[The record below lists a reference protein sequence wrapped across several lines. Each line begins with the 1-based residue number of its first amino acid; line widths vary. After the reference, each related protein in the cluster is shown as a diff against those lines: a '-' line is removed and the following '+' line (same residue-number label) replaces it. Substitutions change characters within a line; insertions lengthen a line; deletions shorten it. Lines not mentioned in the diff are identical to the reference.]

1 MKKTC
6 FSWAA
11 LFTLATLPFNVS
23 SASANPGTYMGRAST
38 GESIYF
44 QGATFQCGDLPADH
58 ECWWRTPT
66 VSYVIGNDY
75 VTAIADCQAGV
86 FQEVWV
92 GDQIVAYDM
101 RPQSDAMQLV
111 LNNACSQ

>member
-1 MKKTC
+1 
-6 FSWAA
+6 
-11 LFTLATLPFNVS
+11 
-23 SASANPGTYMGRAST
+23 
-38 GESIYF
+38 
-44 QGATFQCGDLPADH
+44 
-58 ECWWRTPT
+58 
-66 VSYVIGNDY
+66 
-75 VTAIADCQAGV
+75 V